1 MIIEYV
7 RYRIPDEGRAAF
19 ERAYEEARHSLDA
32 SPECL
37 AYELARCSEDSS
49 AYVLRIQWT
58 SRDGHMLRFRK
69 SAEFGPF
76 LAAVRP
82 FVDNIEVM
90 RHYDVI
96 FDKAPASTGG

>member
-7 RYRIPDEGRAAF
+7 RYRIPDERRAAF
-19 ERAYEEARHSLDA
+19 ESAYEEARHSLDA
-32 SPECL
+32 SPECV
-37 AYELARCSEDSS
+37 AYKLTRCSEESS
-49 AYVLRIQWT
+49 AYMVRIQWT

-69 SAEFGPF
+69 SVEFGTF

-82 FVDNIEVM
+82 FVENIEEM

-96 FDKAPASTGG
+96 FDKPPASTRG

>member
-7 RYRIPDEGRAAF
+7 RYRIPEDRRDAF

-37 AYELARCSEDSS
+37 SYELARCTEDPA
-49 AYVLRIQWT
+49 AYVLRIEWT

-69 SAEFGPF
+69 SGEFRTF
-76 LAAVRP
+76 LAAVQP
-82 FVDNIEVM
+82 FVTNIEEM
-90 RHYDVI
+90 RHYDLI
-96 FDKAPASTGG
+96 FEREPRST